1 MARRKRERSTAWDV
15 PIVPLLVAGVLAV
28 GLAVWGW
35 LIVLPDSVSGVWR
48 WEVAIYR
55 ALGVNTMS
63 DQYGQLLDY
72 KTAESWS
79 PGFWLLFFAKWLGV
93 GVFFATL
100 AKVVIALFAEHV
112 LTIIC
117 RCFWARHVVVI
128 GDGDFAGEVA
138 SEAAETLVAR
148 RWFGFPL
155 GTRHLNVVHFK
166 PGGRETTRDGILTLD
181 SDMGLDAMLRTSAA
195 HRARAVVFAFDENAT
210 SIERARRAFN
220 SPHLRSI
227 SGEHSLTSTGGTHIF
242 AFVSDGWFE
251 NREALEIDFQSGH
264 SEDAPGEGTLDSVV
278 ELISESRCAARSV
291 LAAFPLYALQEHP
304 IQHVLLVG
312 FGAMGEAMLTEICET
327 QRVDP
332 YRRQKITLIDPDR
345 SVWDNFQRR
354 CPEWEKVFDGAF
366 IESDLLVGGKL
377 APELV
382 ERLAEAP
389 LTAAYIATGE
399 AYDPAMAAANLKE
412 GVLCEVFEQNLPAA
426 HARFHIF
433 TCVRGGSATLSPAMR
448 EKARDTGGMPII
460 AFGAW
465 GDIIT
470 SARVLELE
478 PDERAFDIH
487 KVNSL
492 LHGGGK
498 PVPNWSAVS
507 EADRYSSRSAA
518 AFLPTLLHAAR
529 FDLSK
534 WRLSNGDRPPSP
546 NRPPRLSEETVSGI
560 DAFDRLHMARL
571 EHVRFC
577 AERRLRG
584 FRYRPH
590 RDRNAKLHPSLVAF
604 DALPPKEQ
612 AGNLDYIDSVL
623 KTLRAGK
630 GAAPTRLSRREED
643 AGRPPVRPG
652 DVDLLRRAGRLS
664 PGREARPAPAAES
677 LAVAHSLGTLG
688 AALKR
693 TYEDLRDSAA
703 LSPEEVADMARFR
716 RCLDVIVHNE
726 GGYSNHA
733 ADRGGATNIGVT
745 QATYN
750 RWRDR
755 SGLPARDVR
764 DITWDEIE
772 QIYHTGYW
780 LAAGCDRLSRIEI
793 ALIAFDAAVNHGP
806 SRAIRFLQRGAGLPP
821 SQVDG
826 AFGPRTLAAI
836 EATDPARLA
845 RMALDARWSFFE
857 AIMRNDPS
865 QEAFR
870 NGWRNRVEHLRDIT
884 QRWAS
889 GQESISSAGLDPLP
903 LDQIAVPVFDTPKKA
918 SMS

>member
-1 MARRKRERSTAWDV
+1 MARRRRERSTAWDV
-15 PIVPLLVAGVLAV
+15 PIVPLLAAGLLAV
-28 GLAVWGW
+28 GLAIWGW
-35 LIVLPDSVSGVWR
+35 LIVLPETVSGWWR
-48 WEVAIYR
+48 WEAAIFR

-63 DQYGQLLDY
+63 DQYGDLQVFM
-72 KTAESWS
+72 TPEGPG
-79 PGFWLLFFAKWLGV
+79 PGFWQLFAAKWIGV

-117 RCFWARHVVVI
+117 RRFWTRHVVVI

-148 RWFGFPL
+148 RWFGLSL
-155 GTRHLNVVHFK
+155 GARHLNVVHFK

-195 HRARAVVFAFDENAT
+195 HRARAVVFAFSENAT
-210 SIERARRAFN
+210 SIERARRAFH
-220 SPHLRSI
+220 SSRLRSI
-227 SGEHSLTSTGGTHIF
+227 SGKHSLHSTNGTHIF

-264 SEDAPGEGTLDSVV
+264 SEDAPKEGTLDSVV

-327 QRVDP
+327 QRIDP
-332 YRRQKITLIDPDR
+332 YRRQKITIIDPDC
-345 SVWDNFQRR
+345 SVWDNFRRR
-354 CPEWEKVFDGAF
+354 CPEWERVFDGNF
-366 IESDLLVGGKL
+366 IESDLLVAGRL

-382 ERLAEAP
+382 ARLAEAP

-399 AYDPAMAAANLKE
+399 VYDPAMAAANLKE
-412 GVLCEVFEQNLPAA
+412 GVLCEVFEQTLPDS

-448 EKARDTGGMPII
+448 EKAEDTGGIPII

-492 LHGGGK
+492 LHGGGR

-518 AFLPTLLHAAR
+518 AFLPTLLHSAR
-529 FDLSK
+529 LDLSD

-546 NRPPRLSEETVSGI
+546 NRPPRLTDDRLARI
-560 DAFDRLHMARL
+560 DAFDRLHLARL
-571 EHVRFC
+571 EHIRYC

-584 FRYRPH
+584 FRYNEA
-590 RDRNAKLHPSLVAF
+590 RDRARKLHPSLVAF
-604 DALPPKEQ
+604 DALPAKEQ
-612 AGNLDYIDSVL
+612 SGNLDYIDRVL
-623 KTLRAGK
+623 TTLQAGK
-630 GAAPTRLSRREED
+630 GERPTQLSRLEEG
-643 AGRPPVRPG
+643 GRPPVRPG
-652 DVDLLRRAGRLS
+652 DVDLLRRAGRLGPPS
-664 PGREARPAPAAES
+664 ETAKPTAAPES

-688 AALKR
+688 SALKR
-693 TYEDLRDSAA
+693 TYDGLREGAA
-703 LSPEEVADMARFR
+703 PSPDEPADMARFR

-750 RWRDR
+750 DWRAR
-755 SGLPARDVR
+755 SGQQARDVR
-764 DITWDEIE
+764 DITWNEIE
-772 QIYHTGYW
+772 QIYHKGYW
-780 LAAGCDRLSRIEI
+780 LASGCDRLSRLEI

-806 SRAIRFLQRGAGLPP
+806 SRAIRFLQRGAGLPA

-836 EATDPARLA
+836 ESADPAQLVQR
-845 RMALDARWSFFE
+845 ALDARWDFFQS
-857 AIMRNDPS
+857 IMRNDPS

-870 NGWRNRVEHLRDIT
+870 NGWRNRVEHLREIT

-903 LDQIAVPVFDTPKKA
+903 LDQIAVPVFDTPKKV
-918 SMS
+918 STS